1 MIPQAYITA
10 WQSKVPWP
18 AAYQV
23 EQDLILS
30 RVMIMIASD
39 DALGSEFVMRGGTC
53 LHKLHLPEPYRYSED
68 LDYVRRNEGSIGPYL
83 DRLRVIAGDCGLTWK
98 EVDFSGPMVHV
109 ILDAEP
115 TVPPGRI
122 RIKIETNIAEIEF
135 FRPTMTIDHEVDNGW
150 WSGREKIPTFV
161 LDEMMATKTRAL
173 HQRRKGRDLLDL
185 WLVLTTQ
192 SVTAQTI
199 VDGLRHYMKDEVV
212 DYHAF
217 TKTLWDKLR
226 DDDFRHDLDALV
238 TVVPEGYDI
247 DAAADLVVEQ
257 LAALLDHAPPLS
269 EIANGAWREARHLQ

>member
-1 MIPQAYITA
+1 MIPQAFITA

-23 EQDLILS
+23 EQDIILS
-30 RVMIMIASD
+30 RLMIMIASD
-39 DALGSEFVMRGGTC
+39 EVLGSEFVMRGGTC

-68 LDYVRRNEGSIGPYL
+68 LDYVRRTESGIGPYL
-83 DRLRVIAGDCGLTWK
+83 DRLREIAADCELTWK
-98 EVDFSGPMVHV
+98 EVDLAGQMVHV

-122 RIKIETNIAEIEF
+122 RIKIETNIAETDFFMVTTTIE
-135 FRPTMTIDHEVDNGW
+135 HEVDNGW
-150 WSGREKIPTFV
+150 WSGKKGVPTFA

-173 HQRRKGRDLLDL
+173 HQRRKGRDLFDL

-192 SVTAQTI
+192 PVTPQTI
-199 VDGLRHYMKDEVV
+199 VDGLRHYMKDDVF

-217 TKTLWDKLR
+217 TKTLWDKLH

-238 TVVPEGYDI
+238 TAIPDGYDI
-247 DAAADLVVEQ
+247 AAAADLVIGQ
-257 LAALLDHAPPLS
+257 LGALLDHAPDLS
-269 EIANGAWREARHLQ
+269 EIANGAWREGRHLQ